1 MNTLNPAITPQQ
13 QLDRLNN
20 RLNELAGWRDRA
32 RLPLE
37 PGVFTDAQGHTSPIA
52 VGQAWPSRAFPVSM
66 TFRAAVPQDWA
77 GQPVT
82 LYADPGGEAL
92 LRVNGQ
98 PAGGLNPYHR
108 EHLLLARAQG
118 GEQLEIVITAS
129 PKGLF
134 GTPERS
140 PALRAARLCVPD
152 HALRPVYEDLLA
164 FLDGAAQ
171 LLKMGREGVAA
182 RLLDLVEEALT
193 RIPLDRG
200 NSARYLAR
208 VSQGAAERNSLDGL
222 WDEYDFDSPDCAP
235 YPAGWHAHL
244 QEAREVLQSGKA
256 EILRTYPAEGRIALS
271 GHAHID
277 LAWLWPLSETRQK
290 VLRTFSTVL
299 ALMDEFPDF
308 TFNQSMGQLYEYVL
322 EEDPDLFARIQAR
335 VQEGRWD
342 LVGGMW
348 VEPDGNLIS
357 GESWARQLLHG
368 QRFFE
373 RHFGRRVNVCW
384 LPDTFGYA
392 ANLPQ
397 FLRHGDIAFFFTTKL
412 FWSESNLFPND
423 LYHWEALDGT
433 RVLAHQFFNPA
444 AGYNGDIKA
453 YDLAETWQRFRGK
466 RWHDETLL
474 SFGHGDGG
482 GGPTREML
490 DRYER
495 FREFPGLPRL
505 DMTKVEDFYQ
515 RVDPAPLPVWVG
527 EQYLELH
534 RGTYTTQGRV
544 KWLNR
549 KLEQT
554 LGQAEAACALASRLT
569 GAAYPHDALY
579 ALWKVLLRNQ
589 FHDILPGSSVR
600 AVYEV
605 AHQEMGEALRQARAL
620 RDAALQAMSERVA
633 GEGEVAWNLSL
644 EERECRGAVI
654 PPLGYAR
661 VPADPAPAAPDPAAR
676 TAAGGVGLT
685 LENEHLRVVVND
697 DGTLG
702 SLWHKGAAR
711 EALAAETDGQI
722 RGNELWSFVDVPR
735 AWEAWDVDASYPRE
749 GTVVR
754 ASEPPRRLDAH
765 RIEVR
770 RTLGESVITQ
780 TYVLRP
786 GMRRLDVETHAHWTG
801 RRTLLRTHT
810 RAAVRAANA
819 TFESAY
825 GAVERTTHMNT
836 SWDAAHFESPAHRWV
851 DLSEGGFGLSLLND
865 SKYGHSVYGS
875 VLGLSLLRGPLYPD
889 PTADE
894 GEHRFTYSFFPHEGD
909 WRGAGLAGTVG
920 QADDLNAPVCLV
932 RASAA
937 GAADAWP
944 ARQSFAQVQAGPGL
958 RLGALKLTE
967 DGTSLLLRLYDAHGS
982 RGEAQVAV
990 AGVHRWQEANFLEE
1004 ARGDVAG
1011 RWSYTPFRVVT
1022 LREA

>member
-1 MNTLNPAITPQQ
+1 MNPPNPAVTPQQ
-13 QLDRLNN
+13 QLDRLMN

-32 RLPLE
+32 RLSLGE
-37 PGVFTDAQGHTSPIA
+37 GVFSDAWEQSWPIS
-52 VGQAWPSRAFPVSM
+52 VGQSWPSRAFPVRM
-66 TFRAAVPQDWA
+66 TFRAEVPQGWA
-77 GQPVT
+77 GEPVM

-92 LRVNGQ
+92 VRVNGQ
-98 PAGGLNPYHR
+98 AVGGLNPYHR
-108 EHLLLARAQG
+108 EHLLLARARG
-118 GEQLEIVITAS
+118 GERLEISITAS

-134 GTPERS
+134 GTPERT
-140 PALRAARLCVPD
+140 PALRAARLFVPD
-152 HALRPVYEDLLA
+152 GALRPVYEDLLA
-164 FLDGAAQ
+164 LLDGAGQ
-171 LLKMGREGVAA
+171 LLKMHREGIAQ
-182 RLLDLVEEALT
+182 RLLDLAEEAFG
-193 RIPLDRG
+193 RIPLARA
-200 NSARYLAR
+200 NSASYLAR
-208 VSQGAAERNSLDGL
+208 VSQGAAERGSLDGL
-222 WDEYDFDSPDCAP
+222 WDEYDFERPDAPP
-235 YPAGWHAHL
+235 YPAEWHAAL
-244 QEAREVLQSGKA
+244 QQVRELVRSGR
-256 EILRTYPAEGRIALS
+256 EDILRSYPAEGKIALS

-277 LAWLWPLSETRQK
+277 LAWLWPLSETRHK

-322 EEDPDLFARIQAR
+322 EEDPELFGRIQQR
-335 VQEGRWD
+335 VKEGRWD

-373 RHFGRRVNVCW
+373 RHFGRRVSVCW

-397 FLRHGDIAFFFTTKL
+397 FLRLAEIPFFFTTKL
-412 FWSESNLFPND
+412 YWSETNLFPND
-423 LYHWEALDGT
+423 LYHWEALDGS

-453 YDLAETWQRFRGK
+453 YDLGETWQRFRGK

-490 DRYER
+490 ERYER
-495 FREFPGLPRL
+495 LKDFPGLPRL
-505 DMTKVEDFYQ
+505 HMGRVEDFYR
-515 RVDPAPLPVWVG
+515 RVDQGRLPVWVG

-549 KLEQT
+549 KLEQM
-554 LGQAEAACALASRLT
+554 LGQAEAACALAARTARAS
-569 GAAYPHDALY
+569 YPREELHL
-579 ALWKVLLRNQ
+579 LWKVLLRNQ

-605 AHQEMGEALRQARAL
+605 AHQEMGTALGLAEKL
-620 RDAALQAMSERVA
+620 RDAALAAMSAQVTGA
-633 GEGEVAWNLSL
+633 GELAWNLSL
-644 EERECRGAVI
+644 DERECRGVAV

-661 VPADPAPAAPDPAAR
+661 VPAAQE
-676 TAAGGVGLT
+676 AGAGEGLT
-685 LENEHLRVVVND
+685 LENEYLRVQVNP
-697 DGTLG
+697 DGSLG
-702 SLWHKGAAR
+702 SLWHKETGR
-711 EALAAETDGQI
+711 EALGAEAGGQV
-722 RGNELWSFVDVPR
+722 RGNALWAFVDVPR

-749 GTVVR
+749 GQELH
-754 ASEPPRRLDAH
+754 ASEAPRRLDAQ

-770 RTLGESVITQ
+770 YQLGESRIRQ

-786 GMRRLDVETHAHWTG
+786 GMRRLDIETEAEWTG
-801 RRTLLRTHT
+801 RRTLLRSHT
-810 RAAVRAANA
+810 RAAVRAMSA

-825 GAVERTTHMNT
+825 GAVERSTHMNT

-865 SKYGHSVYGS
+865 SKYGHSVHDG

-894 GEHRFTYSFFPHEGD
+894 GEHRFVYSLFPHAGD
-909 WRGAGLAGTVG
+909 WRGAGMAGTVG
-920 QADDLNAPVCLV
+920 QGDDLNAPLCLV
-932 RASAA
+932 TAQGGA
-937 GAADAWP
+937 GADWP
-944 ARQSFAQVQAGPGL
+944 EHQSFVQLEAGPGL
-958 RLGALKLTE
+958 RLGSLKLAE
-967 DGTSLLLRLYDAHGS
+967 DTDHLLLRLYEAHGS
-982 RGEAQVAV
+982 RGEVQVKL
-990 AGVHRWQEANFLEE
+990 AGVDRWQAANFLEE
-1004 ARGDVAG
+1004 ARGEASG
-1011 RWSYTPFRVVT
+1011 RWAYTPFQVVT